1 MLGNMLS
8 TKIVCSHSKLR
19 NSKWCWIKEIKKI
32 KEGAETQLRGQK
44 SKTELPEVL
53 ASNCVSKITV
63 ITVKITVKLL
73 SSLFHRM
80 QVTR

>member
-63 ITVKITVKLL
+63 KILRQLL

>member
-8 TKIVCSHSKLR
+8 TKIVCSHSNLR
-19 NSKWCWIKEIKKI
+19 NSKWLDKGDKI
-32 KEGAETQLRGQK
+32 KEGGETQLRGQK

-63 ITVKITVKLL
+63 KILRQLL